1 MHSQPQP
8 AQLQYTDDSLA
19 AAIITHIAAQKDVEP
34 TTLDPLYEVIDPE
47 ALENLFA
54 PQLDGTSRTD
64 GQVEFAYS
72 GYRVT
77 ITSDGDI
84 QSTPLD
90 SR

>member
-1 MHSQPQP
+1 MTDTMHSQPQP

-54 PQLDGTSRTD
+54 PQLDGTS
-64 GQVEFAYS
+64 
-72 GYRVT
+72 
-77 ITSDGDI
+77 
-84 QSTPLD
+84 
-90 SR
+90 